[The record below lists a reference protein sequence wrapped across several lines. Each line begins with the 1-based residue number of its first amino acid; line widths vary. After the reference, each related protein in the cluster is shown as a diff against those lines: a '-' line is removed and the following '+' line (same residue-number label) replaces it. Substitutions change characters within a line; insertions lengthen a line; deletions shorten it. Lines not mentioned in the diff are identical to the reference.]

1 LLEYDG
7 DDASGK
13 ESRSMTVSVSPQVPT
28 AMSASSAIDT
38 APAKLARILVALDAS
53 EHANKALEESIKL
66 AKSADGVITG
76 IHAYAAALH
85 DRRFKM
91 MEGGLP
97 ERYLEEQEMGYQRE
111 VHDDLITR
119 GLNIITDSYHD
130 AGETACKEHDVPFKR
145 LSPEG
150 KNYAKVVEAARSGD
164 YDVLAIGA
172 LGLGAVPGSLI
183 GTVAERVV
191 RRSPIDTFVIRD
203 PNLALGDGPI
213 VVGVDGSPYSYGA
226 LMTALDLA
234 ARTNSEIHAVAAY
247 DPYYHYVAFNKIA
260 SVLSEE
266 AGKVFRF
273 KEQEQ
278 LHEELIDDGIAKIYQ
293 SHLEV
298 AETIAADLGVKIK
311 TKLLDGKPYK
321 AIRDYLDSHHA
332 SLLVIGKTGV
342 HADDE
347 LDIGGTAE
355 NLLRSASCHLW
366 LTQTTYTP
374 PLDLIAEET
383 VSWSVEAEKKISRA
397 PEFVR
402 DMARRMVLRH
412 TQKLGHTFVTS
423 DLVDEVMGKAM
434 PGFSSNDSGKD
445 VELAWSEA
453 AEKLLATV
461 ADNAVADNIRLRAI
475 KRARRGHA
483 DRVMPKHVT
492 PFLDLADSDRPV
504 WSAAALA
511 RTAKVPEMVRA
522 TVRAGVE
529 DLALERGLT
538 EISLEL
544 AEEGVAEARKAMC
557 PVPESEEK
565 ESEEKA
571 EPAPPAN
578 SSANAP
584 AGSISWSPEA
594 EARLARVPEGFMREM
609 TRKRVETSARK
620 SGAALVT
627 LAIVEEK
634 YAAWGEGSANRQTSM
649 AWAEDASARVE
660 RIPDFVRPM
669 VMLEIER
676 CARDMGLDTVTGAA
690 IDKAGDAWEGI
701 GGFHSEG
708 MPGQYKS

>member
-1 LLEYDG
+1 MT
-7 DDASGK
+7 ASII
-13 ESRSMTVSVSPQVPT
+13 PQ
-28 AMSASSAIDT
+28 AIATPNDNGAVDT
-38 APAKLARILVALDAS
+38 APAPLARILVALDAS
-53 EHANKALEESIKL
+53 EHANKALEEAVRL

-76 IHAYAAALH
+76 IHAYAAMLH

-97 ERYLEEQEMGYQRE
+97 ERYLEEEEMGHQRE

-119 GLNIITDSYHD
+119 GLNIISDSYHD
-130 AGETACKEHDVPFKR
+130 AGKVVCDTAGVSFNR

-191 RRSPIDTFVIRD
+191 RRSPIDTFVVRD
-203 PNLALGDGPI
+203 PRKTIGDGPI
-213 VVGVDGSPYSYGA
+213 VVGVDGSPLSYGA

-234 ARTNSEIHAVAAY
+234 ARTNADVHAVAAY

-260 SVLSEE
+260 GVLSEE

-298 AETIAADLGVKIK
+298 AETIADDLGVKLT

-321 AIRDYLDSHHA
+321 AVLDYLSEFDA

-342 HADDE
+342 HADDG
-347 LDIGGTAE
+347 LDIGGNAE
-355 NLLRSASCHLW
+355 NLLRLAPCHLW
-366 LTQTTYTP
+366 LTQSTYTP
-374 PLDLIAEET
+374 PLDIVAEET
-383 VSWSVEAEKKISRA
+383 VAWSVEAEKKISRA

-434 PGFSSNDSGKD
+434 PGFSGNDAGKERD
-445 VELAWSEA
+445 LAWSET
-453 AEKLLATV
+453 AEKLLASVTD
-461 ADNAVADNIRLRAI
+461 AAVADNIRLRAI
-475 KRARRGHA
+475 KRARRDHG
-483 DRVMPKHVT
+483 DKVMPKHVT
-492 PFLDLADSDRPV
+492 PFLDLADSDKPV

-522 TVRAGVE
+522 TVRAGIE
-529 DLALERGLT
+529 DLALERGLI
-538 EISLEL
+538 EISFEL

-557 PVPESEEK
+557 PIPEAEDKPTDKTETTVPDDR
-565 ESEEKA
+565 
-571 EPAPPAN
+571 
-578 SSANAP
+578 
-584 AGSISWSPEA
+584 AGSLIWSPEA
-594 EARLARVPEGFMREM
+594 ETRLGRVPEGSMREM
-609 TRKRVETSARK
+609 TRKRIELFARENCVTSI
-620 SGAALVT
+620 T
-627 LAIVEEK
+627 LALVEEK
-634 YAAWGEGSANRQTSM
+634 YAAWADGSEKRQSEM
-649 AWAEDASARVE
+649 AWAADAAARVE
-660 RIPDFVRPM
+660 RIPDFIRPM
-669 VMLEIER
+669 VVQEIER
-676 CARDMGLDTVTGAA
+676 CAREMGLDSVTGAA
-690 IDKAGDAWEGI
+690 IDKASEAWEGM
-701 GGFHSEG
+701 GSFHTKDA
-708 MPGQYKS
+708 PGQYKK